1 MLPVQTNRFDLLRL
15 VFAAVVCVFH
25 AVALTALHPFGP
37 FETAL
42 GQGAEVAIEGFFITS
57 GALVAGSLARAATLA
72 DYAGK
77 RVRRLYPAYATVI
90 LVPALISLV
99 LSRDLPGVLA
109 YLGANLTFL
118 NFLAPNLPG
127 LFEGQRFTEVN
138 GALWTLKIEV
148 MFYLALPLIA
158 LVLRRMGRFW
168 WVGIAVLYVGGE
180 VWRLGLPHVWQ
191 GPEAYILAR
200 QLPGQMAFFAS
211 GIALWRLWGLAK
223 ARPLLSGA
231 VGLGL
236 VLLSFVHPVFV
247 PVRAAGLT
255 GLIAC
260 AAFAPGPV
268 LNAARFGDV
277 SYGVYITHFPILQAL
292 VMLGLFAAVGP
303 IAAFALTGFIVFAA
317 SLLLWHSVE
326 KLALRPSSHY
336 RQAAGT
342 EHAVKRQ
349 ETA

>member
-1 MLPVQTNRFDLLRL
+1 VQTNRFDLLRL
-15 VFAAVVCVFH
+15 VFALVVCVFH
-25 AVALTALHPFGP
+25 AVALTAFRPLGP
-37 FETAL
+37 LETVL
-42 GQGAEVAIEGFFITS
+42 GQGAEIAIQGFFITS
-57 GALVAGSLARAATLA
+57 GALVSGSLDRADTLT
-72 DYAGK
+72 DYADK

-90 LVPALISLV
+90 LIPAIISLA
-99 LSRDLPGVLA
+99 LSRDLSGVLA

-158 LVLRRMGRFW
+158 FALRRMGRFW
-168 WVGIAVLYVGGE
+168 WLGIALLYVGGE
-180 VWRLGLPHVWQ
+180 AWRLGLPHFWDAAVA
-191 GPEAYILAR
+191 PTIAR
-200 QLPGQMAFFAS
+200 QLPGQMAFFAT
-211 GIALWRLWGLAK
+211 GIALWRLWSVAK
-223 ARPLLSGA
+223 ARPLAFGA
-231 VGLGL
+231 AGL
-236 VLLSFVHPVFV
+236 VLVALSLVHPVFV
-247 PVRAAGLT
+247 PARAAGIA

-260 AAFAPGPV
+260 VAFMPGPM

-277 SYGVYITHFPILQAL
+277 SYGVYITHYPIVQSL
-292 VMLGLFAAVGP
+292 VMLGLFAAAGP
-303 IAAFALTGFIVFAA
+303 IAGFALTGFIVFAA

-326 KLALRPSSHY
+326 KPALRPTSHY